1 MLNGKQKRYLRSLGV
16 NMDPI
21 FQVGKGGI
29 SDNLILQLSDALE
42 ARELIKVRVLSNCE
56 EDAKNIAIQVGAMLK
71 AQVVQVIGKNFL
83 LYRVSTSPL
92 FRYASLPAAQRQ
104 VPLSVRPFQR
114 ISRIL
119 RPWCSSQRS

>member
-83 LYRVSTSPL
+83 LYRVSTKKPHIE
-92 FRYASLPAAQRQ
+92 LPED
-104 VPLSVRPFQR
+104 
-114 ISRIL
+114 
-119 RPWCSSQRS
+119 